1 MSGHAEKRMVSLVAV
16 LLLLVGVPMRAATL
30 RVPADHPTIKSAV
43 NRAREGDTV
52 LVDDGTYLEKNI
64 DITSDILVRS
74 KNLFG
79 AVIYGS
85 SRGSDAIFRVRA
97 AARIE
102 GFVLKGSACGIIQ
115 RDGPDVRWEAR
126 DMVLF
131 DCGTGL
137 SINDAEANRGS
148 ADIRRVIMFGSEG
161 STGISTNDAHSVDV
175 SGCLF
180 LGCEVAFNGYNHLS
194 FRVRDAVALD
204 CVQAVIESTTH
215 RPVPPATS
223 RIETGDSLRVWSSR
237 SLKEPR
243 RLGELL
249 AFLRKSALG
258 PGFGGGAPGG
268 DRAARDSVL
277 ALTLAMASVGAG
289 DHEAAAK
296 SYEAARTAGERAGSR
311 EMVWQ
316 ALWGSARNEGTR
328 GAYGEALRRGRES
341 VDHLERWIP
350 RIPAGIYSINFLE
363 DKAPVFE
370 TIIGLLLDRH
380 SRDPLGGYDRQ
391 AFLYAERAKSLA
403 RLLPAKARGKSRDA
417 EEKIAAAQRELQ
429 DPDLSGQE
437 KERLVSLLE
446 KAEDDL
452 HAAWIKEEREWAGPS
467 APSPLD
473 YPGVR
478 GRLRGRALLSF
489 FLGAK
494 RSFAFLA
501 TGEALRCAELP
512 AAGEIEAKVGHYLR
526 FLQIEDGRG
535 FGGER
540 AGKLLFEMLLSPIL
554 EKAGEMPR
562 RLIIVPDGRLFY
574 LPFEALVR
582 AGGGE
587 GGGGTGGGTGFWT
600 ADVEISYASSA
611 TQALAGLPWGMAG
624 GRATSLLAVGNS
636 GGIRCD
642 NRSRDLKQFFLP
654 LAHVRREIKAL
665 AGSYPWLKA
674 TVLVDE
680 EAGEGRFKK
689 ALAAGYDII
698 HLAAHG
704 VIDDAS
710 WWRSALLLRPE
721 PGLGEDGFLTALEIA
736 ALDIPARL
744 VVLSGCGTGAGV
756 LFRGEGIK
764 GMSGAFLGAGADYVL
779 VSLWNADDRTT
790 AVFMENFYGFLAE
803 GDSPARAS
811 ARAKLGLIRSG
822 LRNPFYWAPFVLIGR
837 ASDGD

>member
-1 MSGHAEKRMVSLVAV
+1 M
-16 LLLLVGVPMRAATL
+16 
-30 RVPADHPTIKSAV
+30 I
-43 NRAREGDTV
+43 
-52 LVDDGTYLEKNI
+52 VDDGTYLEKNI
-64 DITSDILVRS
+64 DITRDILVRS

-85 SRGSDAIFRVRA
+85 SRSSDAIFRVSA

-102 GFVLKGSACGIIQ
+102 GFVLKGSACGVEQ
-115 RDGPDVRWEAR
+115 RGSRDVRWEAR
-126 DMVLF
+126 DLVLF

-148 ADIRRVIMFGSEG
+148 ADIRRIIVFGSEG
-161 STGISTNDAHSVDV
+161 AIGISTNDAHSVAIT
-175 SGCLF
+175 GCAIM
-180 LGCEVAFNGYNHLS
+180 GCKVAFDGYNHLS
-194 FRVRDAVALD
+194 FRVDDSLALD
-204 CVQAVIESTTH
+204 CVRAVVENTSH

-223 RIETGDSLRVWSSR
+223 LIETGDGLRVWSSR

-243 RLGELL
+243 WLGELL
-249 AFLRKSALG
+249 AFLRTSALG
-258 PGFGGGAPGG
+258 PGFDGGAPGG

-277 ALTLAMASVGAG
+277 ALILAGAWTSAG
-289 DHEAAAK
+289 DREATARSCA
-296 SYEAARTAGERAGSR
+296 AARTAGERAGSP
-311 EMVWQ
+311 ELVWQ
-316 ALWGSARNEGTR
+316 ALWESARNDVSR
-328 GAYGEALRRGRES
+328 GAYGEALRRGREA

-350 RIPAGIYSINFLE
+350 RVPAGIYSINFLE
-363 DKAPVFE
+363 DKSPVFE
-370 TIIGLLLDRH
+370 TVIGLLLDRH
-380 SRDPLGGYDRQ
+380 WRDPLGGYDRQ
-391 AFLYAERAKSLA
+391 AFIYAEKAKSLA
-403 RLLPAKARGKSRDA
+403 MLLPAKARGESHDAGNGAGRDKKAA
-417 EEKIAAAQRELQ
+417 EEKIAAAQLELQ

-437 KERLVSLLE
+437 KERFVSLLE

-452 HAAWIKEEREWAGPS
+452 HAEWIKEEREGVGSS
-467 APSPLD
+467 AFSPLD

-478 GRLRGRALLSF
+478 GRLRGRALLSY

-501 TGEALRCAELP
+501 TGKALRCAELP
-512 AAGEIEAKVGHYLR
+512 PAGEIETKAGHYLR
-526 FLQIEDGRG
+526 FLQIEDGRD
-535 FGGER
+535 FRGER

-554 EKAGEMPR
+554 EKAEELPR
-562 RLIIVPDGRLFY
+562 RLIIVPDGRLCY

-582 AGGGE
+582 GDGGE
-587 GGGGTGGGTGFWT
+587 GGDGGPGGTGFWT
-600 ADVEISYASSA
+600 ADVDISYASSA
-611 TQALAGLPWGMAG
+611 TQALAGRPWGTAE

-642 NRSRDLKQFFLP
+642 NRSRDLKRFFLP
-654 LAHVRREIKAL
+654 LAHVRREIRAL
-665 AGSYPWLKA
+665 AGSYPWLRA
-674 TVLVDE
+674 TALVDK

-689 ALAAGYDII
+689 ALAAGYDIV

-704 VIDDAS
+704 VIDDAN

-721 PGLGEDGFLTALEIA
+721 PGRGEDGFLTALEIA

-779 VSLWNADDRTT
+779 VSLWNADDKTT
-790 AVFMENFYGFLAE
+790 AVFMKSFYGFLAE
-803 GDSPARAS
+803 GDPPARAS
-811 ARAKLGLIRSG
+811 ARAKQELIRSG

-837 ASDGD
+837 AGDGE

>member
-1 MSGHAEKRMVSLVAV
+1 
-16 LLLLVGVPMRAATL
+16 MRAATL
-30 RVPADHPTIKSAV
+30 RVPADNPTIKSAV
-43 NRAREGDTV
+43 NHASDGDTV
-52 LVDDGTYLEKNI
+52 LVDDGTYLETNI
-64 DITSDILVRS
+64 DITRDILVRS

-85 SRGSDAIFRVRA
+85 SRGSDAIFRVKA

-115 RDGPDVRWEAR
+115 RDSPDVRWEAR
-126 DMVLF
+126 DLVLF

-137 SINDAEANRGS
+137 SINDVEANRGS
-148 ADIRRVIMFGSEG
+148 ADIRRVIVFGSEG

-175 SGCLF
+175 SGCMII
-180 LGCEVAFNGYNHLS
+180 GCEVAFNGYNHFS
-194 FRVRDAVALD
+194 FRVKDAVALD
-204 CVQAVIESTTH
+204 CVQAVLESTIH
-215 RPVPPATS
+215 RPVSPATS
-223 RIETGDSLRVWSSR
+223 RIETGTGLRVWSSL

-243 RLGELL
+243 RREELL
-249 AFLRKSALG
+249 SFLRTSALS
-258 PGFGGGAPGG
+258 PGFGDGAPGG

-277 ALTLAMASVGAG
+277 ALTMARASAGAG
-289 DHEAAAK
+289 DREAAGK
-296 SYEAARTAGERAGSR
+296 SCEAARTAGERAVSR
-311 EMVWQ
+311 ELVWQ
-316 ALWGSARNEGTR
+316 ALWGSVRNEESR
-328 GAYGEALRRGRES
+328 GAYDEALRRGRES
-341 VDHLERWIP
+341 VDYLERWVP
-350 RIPAGIYSINFLE
+350 RVPAGIYSVNFLE

-370 TIIGLLLDRH
+370 TVIGLLLDRH

-403 RLLPAKARGKSRDA
+403 GLLPAKAGGRPNGAGQGGNHDKKAAGD
-417 EEKIAAAQRELQ
+417 KISAAQLRLQ
-429 DPDLSGQE
+429 NPDMTRQE
-437 KERLVSLLE
+437 KERYVSLLE
-446 KAEDDL
+446 RAEDDF
-452 HAAWIKEEREWAGPS
+452 HAALIKEERARAGPS
-467 APSPLD
+467 AFSPLD
-473 YPGVR
+473 YPGLR
-478 GRLRGRALLSF
+478 ERLKGRALLSF

-526 FLQIEDGRG
+526 FLQIEDGRD

-554 EKAGEMPR
+554 EKAEELPR
-562 RLIIVPDGRLFY
+562 RLVIVPDGRLFY

-582 AGGGE
+582 GGGGE
-587 GGGGTGGGTGFWT
+587 GGDGAGGGTGFWT

-611 TQALAGLPWGMAG
+611 TQALAGRPWGMAG
-624 GRATSLLAVGNS
+624 RRATSLLAVGNS

-654 LAHVRREIKAL
+654 LAHVRREIRAL

-689 ALAAGYDII
+689 ALAAGYDIV

-704 VIDDAS
+704 VIDDAN

-736 ALDIPARL
+736 DLDIPARL

-764 GMSGAFLGAGADYVL
+764 GLSGAFLGAGADYVL
-779 VSLWNADDRTT
+779 VSLWNADDKTT
-790 AVFMENFYGFLAE
+790 AAFMESFYGFLAGGE
-803 GDSPARAS
+803 PPARAS

-837 ASDGD
+837 GGEGD